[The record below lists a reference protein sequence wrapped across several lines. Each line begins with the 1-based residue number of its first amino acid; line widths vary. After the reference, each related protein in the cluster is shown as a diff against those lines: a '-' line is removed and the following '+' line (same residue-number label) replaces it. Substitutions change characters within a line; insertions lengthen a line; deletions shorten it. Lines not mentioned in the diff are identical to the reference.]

1 MSFEQRDLWP
11 DYRGRADDRLYV
23 DVFEHWLQEAE

>member
-1 MSFEQRDLWP
+1 VSFDQRDLWP
-11 DYRGRADDRLYV
+11 DYRGRPDDRLYV